1 MAQNFPLG
9 VTLTLLDRFTAP
21 LARVGGALEGVGKKA
36 ERLGKKLSIGV
47 TAPLAAFGA
56 LSVKTGLDF
65 QSSMNRVEAITGATA
80 EQMAAL
86 SKEAEG
92 ALGTDGL
99 PFTARAAASAM
110 AELAHSGLSVA
121 EVEGALPGVIALSI
135 AAHEDEAAAAKATA
149 DTLDAYGLSATRA
162 GEVTDLLAFAALR
175 GEQELGDLSD
185 GVRATGATAKAF
197 DQDLPSVIGV
207 LNVLADAGA
216 AGSAGASLYR
226 KALGTLARPSGVAQK
241 TLSRLGVTA
250 RDLFKDGGKQLRPLD
265 DILQTLTKRGATARD
280 AVAIFG
286 GKGGAGQALFS
297 LLGPGA
303 DKAKAFADQLRGA
316 GGAAT
321 DLARVALK
329 GGVGDLE
336 LFQQKW
342 EKLLI
347 TVARSGLI
355 EALGR
360 LATKAATLLE
370 WVSKLP
376 TPVLETGLV
385 LGGLAAATGPLL
397 IGLGNVLPLL
407 GRLLPLLSETSAL
420 GGIGGLVGKAVPW
433 VAIGVG
439 VAVITKNLWDLWD
452 AVRGANSLPAGVG
465 PNVDRP
471 AMDAGAFPAGGAV
484 RGRPVGAERT
494 EAAKGRAAASGR
506 SDVSGRV
513 QVEFKGAPPGTRVRA
528 RQTGDVPID
537 VDVGYNLAA
546 GLAG

>member
-1 MAQNFPLG
+1 
-9 VTLTLLDRFTAP
+9 
-21 LARVGGALEGVGKKA
+21 
-36 ERLGKKLSIGV
+36 
-47 TAPLAAFGA
+47 
-56 LSVKTGLDF
+56 
-65 QSSMNRVEAITGATA
+65 
-80 EQMAAL
+80 
-86 SKEAEG
+86 
-92 ALGTDGL
+92 
-99 PFTARAAASAM
+99 
-110 AELAHSGLSVA
+110 
-121 EVEGALPGVIALSI
+121 
-135 AAHEDEAAAAKATA
+135 
-149 DTLDAYGLSATRA
+149 
-162 GEVTDLLAFAALR
+162 
-175 GEQELGDLSD
+175 
-185 GVRATGATAKAF
+185 
-197 DQDLPSVIGV
+197 
-207 LNVLADAGA
+207 
-216 AGSAGASLYR
+216 
-226 KALGTLARPSGVAQK
+226 
-241 TLSRLGVTA
+241 
-250 RDLFKDGGKQLRPLD
+250 
-265 DILQTLTKRGATARD
+265 
-280 AVAIFG
+280 
-286 GKGGAGQALFS
+286 
-297 LLGPGA
+297 
-303 DKAKAFADQLRGA
+303 LRGA